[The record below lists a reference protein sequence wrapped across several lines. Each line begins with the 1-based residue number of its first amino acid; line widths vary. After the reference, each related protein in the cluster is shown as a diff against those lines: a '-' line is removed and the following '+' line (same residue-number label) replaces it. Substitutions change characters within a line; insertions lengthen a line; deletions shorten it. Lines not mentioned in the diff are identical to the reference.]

1 MCTAL
6 AGRVFLV
13 VRGRFTAGCKL
24 LEDALLL
31 RRLLVVEPVR
41 LAASL
46 SDMFDACV
54 FSSSQLRTED
64 RRLEVLRNDFAIDRR
79 RRTTA
84 AVHYC
89 NSTFS

>member
-46 SDMFDACV
+46 SDMFDAWKAKGV
-54 FSSSQLRTED
+54 VSFLLPSRGQIDLRFEERFCD
-64 RRLEVLRNDFAIDRR
+64 
-79 RRTTA
+79 
-84 AVHYC
+84 
-89 NSTFS
+89 

>member
-46 SDMFDACV
+46 SDMF
-54 FSSSQLRTED
+54 
-64 RRLEVLRNDFAIDRR
+64 
-79 RRTTA
+79 
-84 AVHYC
+84 
-89 NSTFS
+89 